1 MKSLRVPIAVLVLL
15 FVTSIALAGDKAVCA
30 VCGPREGAGFEP
42 VEAVATYRGKQ
53 YFFCSLKCKVDF
65 LKDPAEFLATAVGT
79 PAPEFDLVNLAGN
92 TVQLEQ
98 YRGNVVLLDFWATYC
113 RPCMT
118 ALPKLEALQRRL
130 GPSGLRLLGISV
142 DEREAVVKKAVA
154 MNSVSYPILRGTSE
168 VWNAYKVNS
177 LPTLVLIDR
186 SGKIIGRFGGEA
198 DENLMIKA
206 IEEAVAR

>member
-1 MKSLRVPIAVLVLL
+1 MKRVRVPIAVLVLL
-15 FVTSIALAGDKAVCA
+15 FVTSAAFAEDKAVCA

-65 LKDPAEFLATAVGT
+65 LKNPAEFLSTGVQT
-79 PAPEFDLVNLAGN
+79 PAPEFELTALVGDKVRLN
-92 TVQLEQ
+92 Q

-118 ALPKLEALQRRL
+118 ALPKLEALQQRL
-130 GPSGLRLLGISV
+130 GPFGLRLIGISV
-142 DEREAVVKKAVA
+142 DEREALVKKAVA

-168 VWNAYKVNS
+168 VWNAYQVNA

-186 SGKIIGRFGGEA
+186 GGKIIGRFGGEA
-198 DENLMIKA
+198 DETLMIKA